1 MVASLSMEAW
11 PGVGT
16 SVWCL
21 LDKQAPGSGGIVDAH
36 GAGDAPVQSLIL
48 FFLYT
53 HERTQTPA
61 HTHTHIHAHGH
72 TFPKEAEVCLHRK
85 ADFR

>member
-1 MVASLSMEAW
+1 LSMEAW
-11 PGVGT
+11 PGSGS

-21 LDKQAPGSGGIVDAH
+21 LDKQAPGSGGVVDVY
-36 GAGDAPVQSLIL
+36 GAGDAPVWFHIL
-48 FFLYT
+48 FLYT

-61 HTHTHIHAHGH
+61 HTQTHIHAHEH

>member
-1 MVASLSMEAW
+1 MEAW
-11 PGVGT
+11 PGSG
-16 SVWCL
+16 SLVWCL
-21 LDKQAPGSGGIVDAH
+21 LDKQAPGSGGVVDAY
-36 GAGDAPVQSLIL
+36 GAGDAPARFHIL
-48 FFLYT
+48 FLYT

-61 HTHTHIHAHGH
+61 HTHTHIHAHEH